1 MVINKAYENLANA
14 IILLAVE
21 DIREENVHA
30 YDARCFLKSSWFE
43 VLSTADGNEI
53 LKRLDKEI
61 EAKHRLRRKAVI

>member
-30 YDARCFLKSSWFE
+30 YDARRFFKSSWFE

-53 LKRLDKEI
+53 LKRLDREI
-61 EAKHRLRRKAVI
+61 EAKHRLKRKAVI